1 MACNQVL
8 THSNVFQLEKQL
20 WVHMCW
26 KTRFPTVL
34 GMEVT
39 FFSSFFAVVMLTDL
53 TDLSDDLGT
62 APTWTAYHMYLAK
75 ILYYLL
81 DILISFV

>member
-1 MACNQVL
+1 
-8 THSNVFQLEKQL
+8 
-20 WVHMCW
+20 
-26 KTRFPTVL
+26 
-34 GMEVT
+34 MEVKKK
-39 FFSSFFAVVMLTDL
+39 SSFFAVVMLTDL

-62 APTWTAYHMYLAK
+62 APTWTAYHMDLAK

>member
-1 MACNQVL
+1 
-8 THSNVFQLEKQL
+8 
-20 WVHMCW
+20 
-26 KTRFPTVL
+26 
-34 GMEVT
+34 MEVKKN
-39 FFSSFFAVVMLTDL
+39 SSFFAVML

-62 APTWTAYHMYLAK
+62 APTWTAYHMDLAK